1 MLSKEL
7 VRLQEIALGQF
18 AAIIGPTTWLTSSG
32 QQSKYAAVRAD
43 KVIRNID
50 GLNFLKLMDMTA

>member
-32 QQSKYAAVRAD
+32 QQSKYAAV
-43 KVIRNID
+43 IRNID